1 MRPFRLRQLLAV
13 QVAAQASIFMLQIVA
28 VPMFL
33 SRWGA
38 ELYGAWLTLISVS
51 YFLSQVDI
59 GFGSAAGVAMTAAI
73 MGGNYEYARTLFW
86 TSLIS
91 TILVTLLLFTVV
103 VCLAFFGLFSI
114 GTLPLSAGEQHVIL
128 ACGAG
133 VAVLAMLWRS
143 IWSLYLAIDQQATAD
158 ILINLSF
165 V

>member
-1 MRPFRLRQLLAV
+1 MKRLQQATKVPGFATLVQFLLSEKEYLQMRPFRLRQLLAV

-86 TSLIS
+86 TS
-91 TILVTLLLFTVV
+91 
-103 VCLAFFGLFSI
+103 
-114 GTLPLSAGEQHVIL
+114 
-128 ACGAG
+128 
-133 VAVLAMLWRS
+133 
-143 IWSLYLAIDQQATAD
+143 
-158 ILINLSF
+158 
-165 V
+165 

>member
-1 MRPFRLRQLLAV
+1 MRLFRLRQLLIV

-59 GFGSAAGVAMTAAI
+59 GFGSAAGVAMTTAI
-73 MGGNYEYARTLFW
+73 MGGNYEYARALFW
-86 TSLIS
+86 TSLIA
-91 TILVTLLLFTVV
+91 TMLVALIVFAVMICLVV
-103 VCLAFFGLFSI
+103 FGLFSI
-114 GTLPLSAGEQHVIL
+114 DTLPLSAGEQHVIL

-133 VAVLAMLWRS
+133 LAVLAMLWRS
-143 IWSLYLAIDQQATAD
+143 IWALYLAIDRQPTAD
-158 ILINLSF
+158 
-165 V
+165 

>member
-38 ELYGAWLTLISVS
+38 ELYGAWLTLISVA

-73 MGGNYEYARTLFW
+73 MGGNYEYARALFW
-86 TSLIS
+86 ISLVA
-91 TILVTLLLFTVV
+91 TMLVA
-103 VCLAFFGLFSI
+103 LALFS
-114 GTLPLSAGEQHVIL
+114 VM
-128 ACGAG
+128 AC
-133 VAVLAMLWRS
+133 
-143 IWSLYLAIDQQATAD
+143 
-158 ILINLSF
+158 LIYVGF
-165 V
+165 